1 MITTLGGF
9 PHEIPNKKRKRKFA
23 TVSFMVS
30 VLNVVRIDAMQT
42 LGERAISDHSFVS
55 FLCNVLS
62 TFERKSS
69 WFCRNFY
76 KPLRGGL
83 QRIQILKLNERKLSY
98 VVLHEMGEQRS
109 G

>member
-1 MITTLGGF
+1 MITTLGDF
-9 PHEIPNKKRKRKFA
+9 PHEISNKKSKRKFA
-23 TVSFMVS
+23 TVSFIVS
-30 VLNVVRIDAMQT
+30 VLNVVELDAMQT
-42 LGERAISDHSFVS
+42 FGGRAISDHSFGS

-62 TFERKSS
+62 TFKEKSS
-69 WFCRNFY
+69 WSCRNFH

>member
-1 MITTLGGF
+1 
-9 PHEIPNKKRKRKFA
+9 
-23 TVSFMVS
+23 MVS

-69 WFCRNFY
+69 WFCQNFH

-83 QRIQILKLNERKLSY
+83 QRIKILKLNERKLSY
-98 VVLHEMGEQRS
+98 VVLHEMGKQRS